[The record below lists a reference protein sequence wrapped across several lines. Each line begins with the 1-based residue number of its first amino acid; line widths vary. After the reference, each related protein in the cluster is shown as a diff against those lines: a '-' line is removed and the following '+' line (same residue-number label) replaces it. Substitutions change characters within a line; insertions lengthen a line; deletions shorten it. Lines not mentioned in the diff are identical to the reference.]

1 MYIDHLKNFIKRN
14 RTIYNFAKKMFNK
27 ITKKYSI
34 EIPEITMINIRIDKK
49 LDKRKRLNLLV
60 PSLNKQEIFGGI
72 GTALDFFLYL
82 SNKIDADYR
91 IIVTDTFIDKKNYLH
106 IDGYK
111 IVRWDEDS
119 PLKNQIIEFYDRKK
133 RTLSIG
139 ENDIFVVTSWWTA
152 YTIYSVI
159 QWQQKIFNAHQYPI
173 IYIIQDYEPGFYPWS
188 SRYLMAESTYRTNIR
203 TIAIFNSQLLYNFFK
218 EQGYSFEQEYYFD
231 PVLNK
236 KLRESLLTVKNSKR
250 NKQVLIYGRP
260 SSPRNALELIV
271 ASLRLWTAQQQDIQE
286 WKIYSVGESHPDVD
300 LSNGVKLKSLG
311 KLTLDE
317 YSLLLSETYMGISLM
332 VSPHPSYPPL
342 EMSTFGV
349 RTITNRYANK
359 DLSNFNENIISLDN
373 INEQNIANTLI
384 KLASEYPHGNNISI
398 NKNYVECSDNIF
410 TEICE
415 KIIQNY
421 N

>member
-1 MYIDHLKNFIKRN
+1 MYIDHLKNIIKRN
-14 RTIYNFAKKMFNK
+14 KVIYNFTKKIFNK

-49 LDKRKRLNLLV
+49 LYKRKRLNLLI
-60 PSLNKQEIFGGI
+60 PSLNKQDIFGGI

-82 SNKIDADYR
+82 CNKIDADYR
-91 IIVTDTFIDKKNYLH
+91 IIVTDTFIDKKNYLN

-111 IVRWDEDS
+111 IVKWDEDS
-119 PLKNQIIEFYDRKK
+119 SLKNQIIELNDRKR

-139 ENDIFVVTSWWTA
+139 ENDIFIATAWWTA
-152 YTIYSVI
+152 YIIFSVI
-159 QWQQKIFNAHQYPI
+159 QLQQKTFNSYQYPM

-188 SRYLMAESTYRTNIR
+188 SRYIMAESTYRANIR

-218 EQGYSFEQEYYFD
+218 EKRYSFEQEYYFD

-236 KLRESLLTVKNSKR
+236 KLRESLLTVKDSKR

-286 WKIYSVGESHPDVD
+286 WKIYSIGESYMDIA
-300 LSNGVKLKSLG
+300 LSNGAILKSLG

-317 YSLLLSETYMGISLM
+317 YSLLLSKTYMGISLM

-349 RTITNRYANK
+349 RTITNHYANK
-359 DLSNFNENIISLDN
+359 DLSDFNENIISLDN
-373 INEQNIANTLI
+373 INEQNIADTLI

-398 NKNYVECSDNIF
+398 NKNYVECSENIF
-410 TEICE
+410 AGICE